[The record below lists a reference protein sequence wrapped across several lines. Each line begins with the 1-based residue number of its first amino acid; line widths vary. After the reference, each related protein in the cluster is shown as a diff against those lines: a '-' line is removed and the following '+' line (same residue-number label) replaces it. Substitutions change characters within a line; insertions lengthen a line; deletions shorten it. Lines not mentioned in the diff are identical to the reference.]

1 VVILVDLSGSAT
13 GVSKIASALAE
24 NIAVSSHLRPAL
36 VLFSDHIIDSVDFSH
51 SPEEVVHKLAKLPE
65 TRGPTAL
72 FDALKYAADLFGAP
86 LPGNSVYLISDGFEN
101 ASKVLR
107 AEVRREFLVKGIR
120 IYTFCLQLQAPP
132 MLNYD
137 ELGTGAG
144 LLKELSDLT
153 GGEALIPQLNFSEA
167 GQDRLGSE
175 LQKLYQEMTEFYEL
189 QLDVPGELLGKG
201 QRWDL
206 EVLDRNGKRR
216 KDLRVVYPRQL
227 TSCSDEMTSVR

>member
-1 VVILVDLSGSAT
+1 MSGLEPSVFRAQLRGQSLKFLAVASAPKNAPARVVILVDLSGSAT

-86 LPGNSVYLISDGFEN
+86 LPGDSVYLISDGFEN

-137 ELGTGAG
+137 ELGTGAACS
-144 LLKELSDLT
+144 KSF
-153 GGEALIPQLNFSEA
+153 LI
-167 GQDRLGSE
+167 
-175 LQKLYQEMTEFYEL
+175 
-189 QLDVPGELLGKG
+189 
-201 QRWDL
+201 
-206 EVLDRNGKRR
+206 
-216 KDLRVVYPRQL
+216 
-227 TSCSDEMTSVR
+227 